1 MRSDGTALEDA
12 DTSDFCAVLRA
23 RRLGS
28 CAKPLGKLA
37 VWAGDKDLDI

>member
-1 MRSDGTALEDA
+1 MRSDATALEGA
-12 DTSDFCAVLRA
+12 DTSDCCAVLRA

-37 VWAGDKDLDI
+37 DRAGDKDLDA

>member
-1 MRSDGTALEDA
+1 MRPDASALEDA
-12 DTSDFCAVLRA
+12 DTRDCCAVLRA

-37 VWAGDKDLDI
+37 DWAGAKDLDV